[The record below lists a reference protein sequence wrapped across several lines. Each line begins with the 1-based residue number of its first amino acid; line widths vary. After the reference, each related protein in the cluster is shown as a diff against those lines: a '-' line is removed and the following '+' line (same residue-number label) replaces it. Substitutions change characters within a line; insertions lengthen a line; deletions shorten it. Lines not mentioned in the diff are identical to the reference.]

1 MSDVVIYDEVADNNK
16 HCAYCGARLDIG
28 PPNHI
33 CKEVIY
39 GTVVTPTTPF
49 LPFDLPAPKPEPPPA
64 AFRPKKIWAEELL
77 NAVEHGRSL

>member
-1 MSDVVIYDEVADNNK
+1 MTDVVIYDEVADND
-16 HCAYCGARLDIG
+16 HCSYCGARLDIG

-33 CKEVIY
+33 CKEIIY
-39 GTVVTPTTPF
+39 GTAVTPTPF
-49 LPFDLPAPKPEPPPA
+49 LPFDLPAPPKPPPA